1 MGDKYIGLA
10 KNSDD
15 IISAIQLV
23 KKVFDENNKKENLI
37 FPEESLKLKNIV
49 VVKID
54 DNIVATCLI
63 HNRLF
68 YFKGKKIP
76 SAFLCF
82 ICVDKK
88 MRGKGISKE
97 LMNFTIKICKKNKV
111 QLSFVIARKAVDY
124 YYSKFSF
131 FGFSNY
137 PKILIKSNPKTTKT
151 GLIFLK
157 LKNSLINE
165 IIDIYND
172 TYEKLIGGFHRD
184 FINWKFIIKKGK
196 TKGVSLNIIKDNDLT
211 IGYICFKGVDIYE
224 IALNEK
230 KYYPFVLNKILMDK
244 QVDRINLHMGINHP
258 ISKILDNFD
267 YTFSFRK
274 CWYGGHMIRVNDD
287 REKFKILLDKKIQS
301 NILSDEIFNI
311 PLMDQL

>member
-15 IISAIQLV
+15 ITSAIQLV

-137 PKILIKSNPKTTKT
+137 PKILIKTNPTINKRS
-151 GLIFLK
+151 IVFLK
-157 LKNSLINE
+157 LKNSFINE
-165 IIDIYND
+165 IVDIYNN
-172 TYEKLIGGFHRD
+172 TYKSLSGAFHRD
-184 FINWKFIIKKGK
+184 FINWQFIIKKAK
-196 TKGVSLNIIKDNDLT
+196 SKGVSLNIIKDNNDLT
-211 IGYICFKGVDIYE
+211 IGYICFNGNDIFE

-230 KYYPFVLNKILMDK
+230 KYYSFVINNFLK
-244 QVDRINLHMGINHP
+244 QKRINTINLHIGINHP
-258 ISKILDNFD
+258 LANFIKNFD
-267 YTFSFRK
+267 HT
-274 CWYGGHMIRVNDD
+274 
-287 REKFKILLDKKIQS
+287 
-301 NILSDEIFNI
+301 
-311 PLMDQL
+311 

>member
-15 IISAIQLV
+15 ITSAIQLV

-97 LMNFTIKICKKNKV
+97 LMNFTIKICKKNMIKHWCGNGHAFECNDHRPHGIPCLPFAV
-111 QLSFVIARKAVDY
+111 ARVATTT
-124 YYSKFSF
+124 S
-131 FGFSNY
+131 
-137 PKILIKSNPKTTKT
+137 KSNQTAPIAMLHCQGANAAAAAQSSSFYPT
-151 GLIFLK
+151 
-157 LKNSLINE
+157 
-165 IIDIYND
+165 D
-172 TYEKLIGGFHRD
+172 TF
-184 FINWKFIIKKGK
+184 
-196 TKGVSLNIIKDNDLT
+196 TQTS
-211 IGYICFKGVDIYE
+211 
-224 IALNEK
+224 
-230 KYYPFVLNKILMDK
+230 
-244 QVDRINLHMGINHP
+244 
-258 ISKILDNFD
+258 
-267 YTFSFRK
+267 
-274 CWYGGHMIRVNDD
+274 
-287 REKFKILLDKKIQS
+287 
-301 NILSDEIFNI
+301 
-311 PLMDQL
+311 